1 MSTLSQEEKNFIL
14 ELHNMIG
21 TNVEAQVSMYDVGA
35 SLGMDK
41 GATTGMSQ
49 DLMIEE
55 LLELKTLA
63 GGIGITN
70 KGLEL
75 LHREGLI
82 AWSATD
88 QSIRLGKGPILD
100 GQDRN
105 EVEKLIIEIKTG
117 PFFTSSGY
125 PQIEELVIDMK
136 TLETQMLSPR
146 PKTAII
152 RAVLSSLYPLLATAG
167 SQDISEK
174 IQKFIEK

>member
-1 MSTLSQEEKNFIL
+1 MSTVSQEEKRFIL

-21 TNVEAQVSMYDVGA
+21 ADIDAQVSMYDVGA

-63 GGIGITN
+63 GGIGITK

-75 LHREGLI
+75 LRKEGLI
-82 AWSATD
+82 AGSAAE
-88 QSIRLGKGPILD
+88 QLVRLSKGPILN
-100 GQDRN
+100 GQDRE
-105 EVEKLIIEIKTG
+105 EVEKLLTEIKTG
-117 PFFTSSGY
+117 AFPTSVGY
-125 PQIEELVIDMK
+125 PQLEELVIDIK
-136 TLETQMLSPR
+136 TLESQMLSPR

-152 RAVLSSLYPLLATAG
+152 RAVLSSLLPVLSTG
-167 SQDISEK
+167 ESDKIPEK
-174 IQKFIEK
+174 IRNFIEA